1 MLKKSH
7 VIVDKEKR
15 RRASR
20 QNKGSQPPVGSTVAT
35 GIGSLLQQHFVT
47 DQNIKPIGL
56 DKLISKTMDNVVSVV
71 PGLNPAG
78 KVIVESLVWCF
89 AARRSLRELPF
100 TEVEFGRF
108 RLSIIKTAEV
118 ISEYQTDDCREQS
131 FVKYWI
137 DYFLAAGFEDDQ
149 KPVREEWMKKQ
160 LFHGWCRRFVV
171 RAIAKRDLSFLY
183 SLQKGSK
190 QMWPPLKEENMRK
203 AIIKSISN
211 LCTSARK
218 SDPNCLKAIIK
229 VSKDIFA
236 NISWK
241 ETDLGNR
248 FMPSS
253 SACLQAPLKDGGALS
268 LFKPIESPDRELVDT
283 LGYLR
288 AVNLEVDAWRQ
299 ETFDTA
305 IKQVSERLLYDVNA
319 SYDSEVKG
327 VEKFMRGD
335 GNRGS
340 SRFGL
345 FDVVYVG
352 LFEPGKIRGISKGD
366 GFLATALQPL
376 QGKLLSAWKNT
387 PWSTMKENDLLD
399 SINLMDTMVPEEYW
413 CSGDYEAA
421 TDKLHKDASIAAL
434 SAVPDHPLKSLGI
447 LSFQH
452 GRITYVEPTLENFQK
467 KPAERSFI
475 SYPLLNGQLMGHTLS
490 FPLLCVINL
499 AVLWETLQIWIND
512 GLAISL
518 GEKISRGRRA
528 ELIYK
533 YAKINGD
540 DVLFKGPFELFSIHR
555 KVAESVG
562 FKISQGKNYISKHSC
577 LINSQL
583 YTRKGN
589 AMVRIGYLNLRL
601 VKGNNIKG
609 SIRTASDDRM
619 SVDPT
624 HIGKELNKMAKL
636 APWTASAI
644 PTAFKRW
651 ESKLRDFKWFT
662 PNWYLPVH
670 LGGYGIDLQYAPQ
683 DLMVTRNQ
691 RLLAAMFV
699 NEPELLLFRRDGV
712 IIPKKF
718 KSKIV
723 GTFTIE
729 KGSFNGPLPSHIKNV
744 SDIDGTWLERLAY
757 AERCNYKNVLNQV
770 DSTDDLEM
778 FIKAN
783 SMKRNK
789 FYKPLSI
796 NGLIDYWTIQ
806 VHQNQSSEPPP
817 LAPIKLS
824 QDSSV
829 QSMIYSLF
837 LLL

>member
-7 VIVDKEKR
+7 VSEEKDESN
-15 RRASR
+15 RAHR
-20 QNKGSQPPVGSTVAT
+20 QNIGSQPSVGSTVAT

-47 DQNIKPIGL
+47 DQNIKSIGL
-56 DKLISKTMDNVVSVV
+56 DKLISKTIDNVVSVV

-89 AARRSLRELPF
+89 AARRSSRDVPF

-118 ISEYQTDDCREQS
+118 IAEYQSEDCREQS

-137 DYFLAAGFEDDQ
+137 DYFLAAGFEDEQ
-149 KPVREEWMKKQ
+149 RPVREEWMKKQ

-171 RAIAKRDLSFLY
+171 RAIAKRDLAFLY

-229 VSKDIFA
+229 VSKDIFSG
-236 NISWK
+236 ISWK

-268 LFKPIESPDRELVDT
+268 LFEPIESPDRETVNT

-288 AVNLEVDAWRQ
+288 AVNLSVDTWRQ
-299 ETFDTA
+299 KTFDTA
-305 IKQVSERLLYDVNA
+305 LERVSHSLLDSDV
-319 SYDSEVKG
+319 SYDTESNGTEIFK
-327 VEKFMRGD
+327 RGD
-335 GNRGS
+335 SKGAN
-340 SRFGL
+340 RFGL

-366 GFLATALQPL
+366 GNLATALQPL

-387 PWSTMKENDLLD
+387 QWSTMKENDLLY

-452 GRITYVEPTLENFQK
+452 GRITYVEPTLENFSR
-467 KPAERSFI
+467 KPSERRFI

-499 AVLWETLQIWIND
+499 AVLWETLQIWID
-512 GLAISL
+512 SGLSISL

-528 ELIYK
+528 EKIYK

-540 DVLFKGPFELFSIHR
+540 DVLFKGPLELFSIHR
-555 KVAESVG
+555 QVAESVG

-583 YTRKGN
+583 YTRKGD
-589 AMVRIGYLNLRL
+589 AMVRVGYLNLRL

-609 SIRTASDDRM
+609 SIRAASDDRM

-624 HIGKELNKMAKL
+624 HIGKELNKMASL

-662 PNWYLPVH
+662 PNWFLPVH
-670 LGGYGIDLQYAPQ
+670 LGGYGIDMKYAPS
-683 DLMVTRNQ
+683 DLKITRNQ
-691 RLLAAMFV
+691 RLLAAMFI

-712 IIPKKF
+712 IIPKVF

-723 GTFTIE
+723 GNFTIE
-729 KGSFNGPLPSHIKNV
+729 KGSMNGPLESHIKDV

-757 AERCNYKNVLNQV
+757 AERCNYRNVLNQV

-778 FIKAN
+778 FLKAN
-783 SMKRNK
+783 SLKRNR
-789 FYKPLSI
+789 FYKPLSLQ
-796 NGLIDYWTIQ
+796 GLIDYWTIQ
-806 VHQNQSSEPPP
+806 IHQNQSSEPPP
-817 LAPIKLS
+817 LSPIRLS
-824 QDSSV
+824 QDTAI